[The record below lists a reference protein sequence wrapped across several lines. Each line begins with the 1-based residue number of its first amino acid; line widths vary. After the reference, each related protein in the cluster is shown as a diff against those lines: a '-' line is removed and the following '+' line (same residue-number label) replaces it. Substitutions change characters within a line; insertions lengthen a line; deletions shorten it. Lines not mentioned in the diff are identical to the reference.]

1 MVLFILRRLWLAAL
15 VCLTV
20 LVVSFILTRLSGDL
34 AASIAGPNATAA
46 DVAIITKNYGLDR
59 PLVVQFLEWAGH
71 AAEGDLGRSFL
82 YHAPVWGLI
91 RDRLPITL
99 TLGLTGL
106 AIALLV
112 ALPLGILAA
121 VREGSAMDRGIMMV
135 ALLGQAMPGFWFGL
149 VMIVLL
155 GLDLQWLP
163 ISGVDTWQG
172 YIMPGIVLA
181 FSAIPALMR
190 LTRSGMIDA
199 LAADYIRTAR
209 AKGLSRA
216 KIVLKHALRN
226 AAMPVVS
233 IAAVQLGFM
242 LGGSVVIESVFAL
255 PGVGYLAWESITK
268 NDFPVVQA
276 VVLFLAV
283 IYIALT
289 VLAAIFAPYLV
300 PHDPFAQDLN
310 QRLIPPVWMEGSQP
324 AHLLGTDQIGRDYLS
339 RLIYG
344 TRISMLIGV
353 LTVITSGLI
362 GITLGIIGGF
372 YGGRTDDV
380 VMFLITCRLSI
391 PLILVALTVV
401 ALVGSSLAV
410 VILTLGLLLWDRFA
424 VVARTTTM
432 QVRNLDYIAAAQAAG
447 ASRVHVL
454 VREVLPNI
462 ANHLVVVATL
472 EMALAILLEAALSF
486 LGLGVPPP
494 LPSWGL
500 MIAEAKEYMF
510 FSPLVIMTPGV
521 ALFVLVLGINLL
533 GDGLRDMLGADLR
546 Q

>member
-1 MVLFILRRLWLAAL
+1 MRLFFVRRLLLAAL

-20 LVVSFILTRLSGDL
+20 LVISFVLTRLSGDL

-46 DVAIITKNYGLDR
+46 DVAIITRNYGLDR
-59 PLVVQFLEWAGH
+59 PLVVQFLDWAGH
-71 AAEGDLGRSFL
+71 AARGDFGRSFL

-91 RDRLPITL
+91 RDRLPVTL

-106 AIALLV
+106 AIALV
-112 ALPLGILAA
+112 ISLPLGILAA
-121 VREGSAMDRGIMMV
+121 MREGSAIDRGLMLV

-149 VMIVLL
+149 VLIILL

-172 YIMPGIVLA
+172 YIMPGVVLA

-255 PGVGYLAWESITK
+255 PGVGYLAWDSVTK

-289 VLAAIFAPYLV
+289 LLADMMNALL
-300 PHDPFAQDLN
+300 DP
-310 QRLIPPVWMEGSQP
+310 RL
-324 AHLLGTDQIGRDYLS
+324 R
-339 RLIYG
+339 
-344 TRISMLIGV
+344 
-353 LTVITSGLI
+353 
-362 GITLGIIGGF
+362 
-372 YGGRTDDV
+372 
-380 VMFLITCRLSI
+380 
-391 PLILVALTVV
+391 
-401 ALVGSSLAV
+401 
-410 VILTLGLLLWDRFA
+410 
-424 VVARTTTM
+424 
-432 QVRNLDYIAAAQAAG
+432 
-447 ASRVHVL
+447 
-454 VREVLPNI
+454 
-462 ANHLVVVATL
+462 
-472 EMALAILLEAALSF
+472 
-486 LGLGVPPP
+486 
-494 LPSWGL
+494 
-500 MIAEAKEYMF
+500 K
-510 FSPLVIMTPGV
+510 
-521 ALFVLVLGINLL
+521 
-533 GDGLRDMLGADLR
+533 
-546 Q
+546 